1 MSSDLRGIRWAL
13 LVLAVLV
20 VASLLFGSR
29 PLAPTDVVTAL
40 FRDNGDAHTI
50 VVEQRIP
57 RTVLGLLVGL
67 ALGLSGA
74 LMQGMTRNPL
84 ADPGLLGV
92 SAGAAF
98 AVVLGTIL
106 APGASGA
113 AMVWFSF
120 VGAGLTTAAVYVI
133 GSLGGRGR
141 SPATLVLTGMA
152 IGAVLAGLTQLLVLF
167 NERAFIAA
175 RAFYAGSLQGTDWA
189 LIGQVA
195 PFLVVG
201 TAVAA
206 FAARG
211 LNAVALGDDVAA
223 ALGVRPWA
231 VRVLAVVGV
240 TVLCGAAT
248 AAVGAVWFV
257 GLMVPHVARWITGPD
272 QRRILAW
279 SAALGALLMV
289 GADVVGRVVVIP
301 DEVPAGVVTAMLGAP
316 VLIALVRRRT
326 ASPV

>member
-1 MSSDLRGIRWAL
+1 MTNDLRGIGWAL
-13 LVLAVLV
+13 LGLALLV

-29 PLAPTDVVTAL
+29 PLPLSDVVTAL

-50 VVEQRIP
+50 VVEQRVP

-67 ALGLSGA
+67 ALGLAGA

-92 SAGAAF
+92 AAGAAF
-98 AVVLGTIL
+98 AVVIGTIL
-106 APGASGA
+106 VPGASNG

-120 VGAGLTTAAVYVI
+120 AGAGVTTVAVYLI
-133 GSLGGRGR
+133 GGLGGRGR
-141 SPATLVLTGMA
+141 SPATLVLTGVA
-152 IGAVLAGLTQLLVLF
+152 IGSVLAGMTQLLVLF
-167 NERAFIAA
+167 DERAFVAA
-175 RAFYAGSLQGTDWA
+175 RSFYAGSLQGTDWA
-189 LIGQVA
+189 LIGQVV
-195 PFLVVG
+195 PFLAAG
-201 TAVAA
+201 GLVAA

-231 VRVLAVVGV
+231 VRALAVLGV

-289 GADVVGRVVVIP
+289 AADVVGRVVVIP
-301 DEVPAGVVTAMLGAP
+301 DEIPAGVVTALLGAP